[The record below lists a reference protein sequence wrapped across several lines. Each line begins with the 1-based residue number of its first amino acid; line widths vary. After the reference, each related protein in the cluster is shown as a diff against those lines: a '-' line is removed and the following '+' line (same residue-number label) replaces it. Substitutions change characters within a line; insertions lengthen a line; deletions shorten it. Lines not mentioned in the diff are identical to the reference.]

1 MRTALTAFFALLIA
15 GCGVTTNVQHKIAE
29 RTGELTYVHDSE
41 PARTRSA
48 VAIAVRSF
56 TVDDVLPPAT
66 TVKEVDSST
75 LPLLVYNKW
84 TEDMRAQ
91 LGYDRLKNDYKAFM
105 RERFLAELRRS
116 GVHEVREGTAELSIA
131 VRVRKLEMSAPI
143 RHEGTFIFL
152 LFIIGGGHYYA
163 AGPVSVVVQAD
174 VEITR
179 GGTTVLAGS
188 FVGKHATTILAGNNV
203 QLQDYTIAMIEG
215 VSMAVKDLN
224 ERIVSATNRI

>member
-1 MRTALTAFFALLIA
+1 MAVSALLA
-15 GCGVTTNVQHKIAE
+15 LMMTGCGVTTNVQNKIVE

-41 PARTRSA
+41 PARTMNA

-56 TVDDVLPPAT
+56 SVDDVLPPAT
-66 TVKEVDSST
+66 TVREVDSST

-105 RERFLAELRRS
+105 RERFLAELKRS
-116 GVHEVREGTAELSIA
+116 GVHEFREGTADLILT

-163 AGPVSVVVQAD
+163 AGPVSVAVQAD
-174 VEITR
+174 VTVER
-179 GGTTVLAGS
+179 GGATVLSGT
-188 FVGKHATTILAGNNV
+188 FVGKHVTTILAGNNV
-203 QLQDYTIAMIEG
+203 QLQDYTVAMIEG

-224 ERIVSATNRI
+224 ERIVAATNRI